1 MAATP
6 ATALREL
13 DRRRNDGI
21 EVRLLWDPQ
30 TDRVSLSVMDEHSG
44 EALTFEVGPGEALPL
59 SITPT
64 RTRMTNARS

>member
-6 ATALREL
+6 ATPLRDL

-21 EVRLLWDPQ
+21 EVRLVWDPQ

-44 EALTFEVGPGEALPL
+44 EALTFEVGPGEAL
-59 SITPT
+59 TAFHHPT
-64 RTRMTNARS
+64 CTRMTKARS